1 MGDVTEVTYHGA
13 AGQAEELARG
23 EVSARELVDLSL
35 RRIEAT
41 RDTIGAFRVVRHEA
55 ARAEAGE
62 ADRRL
67 AAGERLPLLG
77 VPVAIKDDMD
87 IAGET
92 TPFGCAGDHVP
103 KREDSEIVRRL
114 RAAGAIIVGKT
125 RTSELGQWPTSE
137 SAAYGV
143 ARNPWHLEH
152 TPGGSSGGS
161 AAAVAAGLVAAAV
174 GSDGLGSIRIPAAW
188 TSLVGLKPQR
198 GRISAWPHADP
209 FYGLTVY
216 GPLTRSVRDAILLLG
231 VLSGGH
237 AGDRYRPARPFEAAP
252 WPWPEPGR
260 LRVALSFRT
269 PFGVSAALHPEIR
282 AAVERLAGVLVD
294 LGHDVFPADP
304 DYRLLGLSVLP
315 RGTTGLAECLDR
327 IPNARPERRTAIE
340 VRLGRLAGR
349 PLLPLALR
357 LEPRQR
363 RRIGRIFER
372 ADVVL
377 TPATAQPPLR
387 VGALDGRGWYSAG
400 QVSSAA
406 CPYNWAWNVL
416 GWPAVSVPAG
426 FTSTGLPIGAQ
437 FLGRDCDETTLLA
450 LAAQL
455 EAAEDW
461 TARTPPEPGGRDVEG
476 VPPA

>member
-1 MGDVTEVTYHGA
+1 MSEGTDLTYAGA
-13 AGQAEELARG
+13 AVQAEHLAAGEL
-23 EVSARELVDLSL
+23 SARELVELSL
-35 RRIEAT
+35 ARIEAT
-41 RDTIGAFRVVRHEA
+41 QDTIGAFRVVRHAA
-55 ARAEAGE
+55 ARAAAAE

-114 RAAGAIIVGKT
+114 CAAGAIIMGKT

-137 SAAYGV
+137 SAAYGA

-188 TSLVGLKPQR
+188 SSIVGLKPQR

-216 GPLTRSVRDAILLLG
+216 GPLTRSVRDAALLLE

-237 AGDRYRPARPFEAAP
+237 DGDRRRPTRPFAAP
-252 WPWPEPGR
+252 AKPHREPDR

-269 PFGVSAALHPEIR
+269 PFGVSSAIDPEIR
-282 AAVERLAGVLVD
+282 AAIERLAGVLAG

-304 DYRLLGLSVLP
+304 DYGLIGLGVLP
-315 RGTTGLAECLDR
+315 RGTTGITEWCLDH
-327 IPNARPERRTAIE
+327 IPNAKPERRTHVEI
-340 VRLGRLAGR
+340 RLGRLMGR

-357 LEPRQR
+357 VEPRYR
-363 RRIGRIFER
+363 RRVGRVFER

-377 TPATAQPPLR
+377 TPTTALPALR
-387 VGALDGRGWYSAG
+387 IGALDDRGWLSSGRISAT
-400 QVSSAA
+400 A
-406 CPYNWAWNVL
+406 CPFAWAWNVL
-416 GWPAVSVPAG
+416 GWPAISVPAG
-426 FTSTGLPIGAQ
+426 FTAAGLPIGAQ

-455 EAAEDW
+455 EAVENW
-461 TARTPPEPGGRDVEG
+461 TSLTPPVAG
-476 VPPA
+476 

>member
-1 MGDVTEVTYHGA
+1 MGDVTDLTYAGA
-13 AGQAEELARG
+13 AVQAERLAAG
-23 EVSARELVDLSL
+23 EASARELVDLAL
-35 RRIEAT
+35 ARIDAT
-41 RDTIGAFRVVRHEA
+41 QDTIGAFRVVRHDA
-55 ARAEAGE
+55 ARAAAAD

-87 IAGET
+87 LAGET

-114 RAAGAIIVGKT
+114 GAAGAIIVGKT

-137 SAAYGV
+137 STEYGA
-143 ARNPWHLEH
+143 ARNPWNLEH

-216 GPLTRSVRDAILLLG
+216 GPLTRSVRDAALLLE
-231 VLSGGH
+231 VLSGSH
-237 AGDRYRPARPFEAAP
+237 DGDRHRPAHPFAAP
-252 WPWPEPGR
+252 PRLEPGR

-269 PFGVSAALHPEIR
+269 PFGVSSAIDPEIR
-282 AAVERLAGVLVD
+282 GAVERLAGVLAG

-304 DYRLLGLSVLP
+304 DYGLIGLGVLP
-315 RGTTGLAECLDR
+315 RGTTGIAEWCLDG
-327 IPNARPERRTAIE
+327 IPNARPERRTRIE
-340 VRLGRLAGR
+340 IRLGRMVGR
-349 PLLPLALR
+349 PLLPVALR
-357 LEPRQR
+357 VEPHYR
-363 RRIGRIFER
+363 RRVGRVFER

-377 TPATAQPPLR
+377 TPTTALPPLR
-387 VGALDGRGWYSAG
+387 IGALDDRGWWASG
-400 QVSSAA
+400 RISTTA
-406 CPYNWAWNVL
+406 CPFAWAWNLL
-416 GWPAVSVPAG
+416 GWPALSVPAG
-426 FTSTGLPIGAQ
+426 FTAGSTTGSSTGGLPIGAQ
-437 FLGRDCDETTLLA
+437 LLGRDCDEATLLG
-450 LAAQL
+450 LAAEL

-461 TARTPPEPGGRDVEG
+461 TARTPP
-476 VPPA
+476 PAG

>member
-1 MGDVTEVTYHGA
+1 MSDVTYAGA
-13 AGQAEELARG
+13 AVQAELLAAR
-23 EVSARELVDLSL
+23 EVSAKELVDLAL
-35 RRIEAT
+35 ARIDAT
-41 RDTIGAFRVVRHEA
+41 QDTIGAFRVVRHEA
-55 ARAEAGE
+55 ARAEAAE

-87 IAGET
+87 LTGET

-103 KREDSEIVRRL
+103 KLEDSEIVRRL
-114 RAAGAIIVGKT
+114 RTAGAIIMGKT

-137 SAAYGV
+137 STAYGV
-143 ARNPWHLEH
+143 ARNPWSLAH

-161 AAAVAAGLVAAAV
+161 AAAVATGMVAAAV

-198 GRISAWPHADP
+198 GRISAWPIADP

-216 GPLTRSVRDAILLLG
+216 GPLTRSVRDAALLLE

-237 AGDRYRPARPFEAAP
+237 EGDRHRPARPFAP
-252 WPWPEPGR
+252 ADPGRGPVR

-269 PFGVSAALHPEIR
+269 PFGVPSAVDPEIR
-282 AAVERLAGVLVD
+282 AAVERLAGVLAG

-304 DYRLLGLSVLP
+304 DYGLIGLGVLP
-315 RGTTGLAECLDR
+315 RGAAGISECLAR
-327 IPNARPERRTAIE
+327 IPNARPDRRTRTE
-340 VRLGRLAGR
+340 VRLGRVLGR
-349 PLLPLALR
+349 PLLPVALR
-357 LEPRQR
+357 AEARHR
-363 RRIGRIFER
+363 RRVARVFDR

-377 TPATAQPPLR
+377 TPTTALPPLR
-387 VGALDGRGWYSAG
+387 IGALDDRGWLSAG
-400 QVSSAA
+400 RVSAA
-406 CPYNWAWNVL
+406 VCPFAWAWNVL

-426 FTSTGLPIGAQ
+426 FTAAGLPIGAQ
-437 FLGRDCDETTLLA
+437 FLGPDCEEATLLA

-455 EAAEDW
+455 EAVEGW
-461 TARTPPEPGGRDVEG
+461 TSRTPPSVGGRPDVG
-476 VPPA
+476 APA